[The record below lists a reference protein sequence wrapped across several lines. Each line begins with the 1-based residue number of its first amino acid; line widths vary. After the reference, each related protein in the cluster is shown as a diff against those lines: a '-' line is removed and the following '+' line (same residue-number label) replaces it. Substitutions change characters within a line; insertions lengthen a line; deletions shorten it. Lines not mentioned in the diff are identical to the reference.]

1 MIRRMSRAR
10 WHELEPLL
18 DELLELEGPARDRR
32 LAELAGGDDGLREDL
47 RSLLDG
53 ADDPPSILQS
63 PFEDP
68 AIERPPAND
77 PRIGASVGGY
87 RLVRRL
93 GQGGMATV
101 YLGERDDGAF
111 EHRVAVKL
119 VRSDVSGGAI
129 LRRFQEEQR
138 ILAGLSH
145 PNVARLYGGG
155 LTDDGQPFIVMELV
169 EGTPLT
175 AYCDRERLGVD
186 RRLELFEAAC
196 AAVEYAHGNLVVHRD
211 LKPSNILVT
220 ADGAVKLLDFGI
232 AKLLEG
238 EAAGAGTLT
247 SMYGHPMTPEFA
259 APEQFSGGQVTT
271 ASDVYSLGVVLYELL
286 TGGRPHGAGPRLPH
300 EIAAAVLETEPARP
314 SLAVGRSARA
324 EAGTEP
330 GAEQAA
336 AAMRAT
342 SPQRLAHRLRGDLDT
357 IVLKALRRD
366 PGRRYPSVSALRED
380 LERHRR
386 HLPIRARRESWP
398 YLAVRFAQRHAVAVG
413 LSAVMLASLVGGLAM
428 SIAGQRAARLE
439 AATSERVSQFL
450 VELFRASD
458 PTYGRSGS
466 MTAEDMLDEASA
478 RLEATLDEDPAI
490 RARLLQTIGE
500 SYQGIGVYDRAEELM
515 TASSELLA
523 EVRGGDHAETL
534 AARNALAGL
543 YRMSGRLDEA
553 EAVYDELIKLAD
565 AGGMDRTLELTVAN
579 DYGVLLRER
588 GRPAEAE
595 ALYRRALDIFRRLGT
610 ERTQEAA
617 RTRSNLAMAVR
628 QQGRLEEA
636 ETLLREA
643 LEIQR
648 ATVGEPHGDVAT
660 ALNNLAAVVRRRGD
674 LERAAELYREALEQR
689 VRVHGARHPAVAQSL
704 NNVGFVLYQQGEV
717 DAALSSIRDAY
728 AIWSEVYDGD
738 HLQLYTALSNLGS
751 ICRRQQRWDEG
762 DGYLRRATEMVE
774 RIQGPGHPEV
784 ASALIRRGGLLV
796 EAQRPRE
803 AVASLER
810 ALEIRRS
817 ALGDGHEDTVEAAL
831 EVAAARRAAG
841 DRRGAAATLEPFAEA
856 TAGDEGLHAE
866 VVAALDA
873 ARGG

>member
-1 MIRRMSRAR
+1 VSPRLSGER
-10 WHELEPLL
+10 WRELEPML
-18 DELLELEGPARDRR
+18 DELLELQGAARDRR
-32 LAELAGGDDGLREDL
+32 LDELAGRDGGLREEL
-47 RSLLDG
+47 RALLDG
-53 ADDPPSILQS
+53 ADDPPTILQG

-68 AIERPPAND
+68 DAAPPPSDD
-77 PRIGASVGGY
+77 PRIGTSVGGY

-119 VRSDVSGGAI
+119 VRSDAAGEAI
-129 LRRFQEEQR
+129 LRRFQGEQR

-175 AYCDRERLGVD
+175 AYCDRGRLAVE

-196 AAVEYAHGNLVVHRD
+196 TAVEYAHGNLVVHRD

-220 ADGAVKLLDFGI
+220 ADGTVKLLDFGI
-232 AKLLEG
+232 AKLLEE
-238 EAAGAGTLT
+238 EAVEAGTLT

-271 ASDVYSLGVVLYELL
+271 ATDVYSLGVVLYELL
-286 TGGRPHGAGPRLPH
+286 TGARPHGGGPRLPH
-300 EIAAAVLETEPARP
+300 EIAAAVLETEPIRP
-314 SLAVGRSARA
+314 SQAVGRSARVGAGSEGGAGRAA
-324 EAGTEP
+324 EA
-330 GAEQAA
+330 
-336 AAMRAT
+336 RAT

-515 TASSELLA
+515 TASNELLA

-553 EAVYDELIKLAD
+553 EAVYDELITLAD

-595 ALYRRALDIFRRLGT
+595 ALYRRALDIFRRLGN
-610 ERTQEAA
+610 ERSQEAA

-728 AIWSEVYDGD
+728 AIWSEVYEGD
-738 HLQLYTALSNLGS
+738 HLQVYSALSNLGS

-762 DGYLRRATEMVE
+762 DGYLRRAAEMIE
-774 RIQGPGHPEV
+774 RIQGPDHPEV
-784 ASALIRRGGLLV
+784 ASALVRWGGLLV
-796 EAQRPRE
+796 EAGRPGD
-803 AVASLER
+803 AVPLLDR

-817 ALGDGHEDTVEAAL
+817 VLGDDHEDTVGAAVEVASAHRASGDRRAAVAVL
-831 EVAAARRAAG
+831 EPVAAATVG
-841 DRRGAAATLEPFAEA
+841 NEA
-856 TAGDEGLHAE
+856 VHAE
-866 VVAALDA
+866 VVAALRA
-873 ARGG
+873 ARGE